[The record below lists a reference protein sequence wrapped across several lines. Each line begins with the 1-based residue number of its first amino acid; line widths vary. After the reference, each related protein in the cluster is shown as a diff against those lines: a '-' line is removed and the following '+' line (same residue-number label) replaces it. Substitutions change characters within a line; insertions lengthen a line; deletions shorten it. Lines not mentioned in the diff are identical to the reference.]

1 MVRLKF
7 ARLVSFSSED
17 PLCPASSLV
26 SGGPGG
32 KWRCREPGEKQAWV
46 LLQLQQLSTITGI
59 DIGNNGAALVEIQ
72 VGRQGSNSDD
82 MKVLLVAS
90 SFMSVNEARV
100 GESTG
105 RVRMFG
111 LDKLSKEVSKEKW
124 DLVKIIATQPFTSQ
138 TKYGV
143 SFVVLSGPGAEPPPS
158 LVEAENGR
166 AGTALGAFKLKPE
179 PESSIAPGSYFA
191 RQRAASGERTG
202 PGTSVAATLRA
213 DRTLAEMAV
222 NKESSAG
229 KNVPK
234 NQTVDKPPEQEMKPF
249 KVKNS
254 DIRDKKR
261 KLEMSPAVLDE
272 VKKRKIRRDN
282 FPSRNILPGESDHD
296 QPTSSRSVEAKKNT
310 NKEIC
315 NGTIK
320 TKLPKQNVYQSKVG
334 KFSEFMKDVT
344 FTISGF
350 QNPLRG
356 EIRKKGL
363 EMGARYRGDWDDSC
377 THLICAFANT
387 PKFNQVK
394 GKGRIVMKDWIEECY
409 SQRKRLPWRRF
420 CLDKADKQEESEEEV
435 IEDTKKDSLTD
446 KEIDCARKME
456 MKKTEKSA
464 SKNKANASDFLENNV
479 DMYDCD
485 TDEEIDRLMK
495 NEKADKKVE
504 PVVSTNTDAYNLDAD
519 TDDEESKEIKVEVD
533 PSEIETDPYEI
544 ETDIDDEEVESL
556 RSKTEDISFEALS
569 DHFRGQNFFLH
580 GNFKSCERELLE
592 RYIKAALGSIIMYM
606 EAKVDIIITHGVKE
620 CEVRDAKKVNKDAV
634 FISPEWLFKCQDEEK
649 LVDFRDYL
657 VLK

>member
-46 LLQLQQLSTITGI
+46 LLQLQQLSTITAI
-59 DIGNNGAALVEIQ
+59 DIGNNGAALVEVQ
-72 VGRQGSNSDD
+72 VGRQGTNSDD

-143 SFVVLSGPGAEPPPS
+143 SFLVVSGPGVEPPPS
-158 LVEAENGR
+158 LVEAEKGQ

-179 PESSIAPGSYFA
+179 PESTIAPGSYFA

-229 KNVPK
+229 RNVPK
-234 NQTVDKPPEQEMKPF
+234 KQPVEKPPEQEIKQF
-249 KVKNS
+249 KTKNS

-272 VKKRKIRRDN
+272 VKRRKIRRDN
-282 FPSRNILPGESDHD
+282 FPSRNILPSEPD
-296 QPTSSRSVEAKKNT
+296 QPSSSRSVDVKKNT

-315 NGTIK
+315 NRTNK
-320 TKLPKQNVYQSKVG
+320 PNVNQSKVG
-334 KFSEFMKDVT
+334 KFSEFMKDVI

-356 EIRKKGL
+356 EIRQKGL
-363 EMGARYRGDWDDSC
+363 EMGARYRKDWDDSC

-394 GKGRIVMKDWIEECY
+394 GKGCIVMKDWIEECY

-435 IEDTKKDSLTD
+435 IEDTKKDNSDCDTD

-456 MKKTEKSA
+456 MEKTEKSG
-464 SKNKANASDFLENNV
+464 SKNKANASELVDYNV

-504 PVVSTNTDAYNLDAD
+504 PVTSTNTDAYNLDAE
-519 TDDEESKEIKVEVD
+519 TDDEESKEIKVEVN
-533 PSEIETDPYEI
+533 PSEVETDPYEI

-556 RSKTEDISFEALS
+556 RSKTEDISFEVLS

-592 RYIKAALGSIIMYM
+592 RYIKAALGSIFMYM

-649 LVDFRDYL
+649 SVDFRDYL